1 MVVYK
6 YRNLD
11 DDSNNRGFSFEERF
25 KVAQELM
32 FYWAEKAVKCEMAIK
47 DDVIYIMIHRINMNN
62 LKMRWN
68 NRLNITEE
76 GVGNFEKRG

>member
-6 YRNLD
+6 YEYLD
-11 DDSNNRGFSFEERF
+11 DASNSRGFSFEERF

-47 DDVIYIMIHRINMNN
+47 DDVIYIMIHRFNIHNV
-62 LKMRWN
+62 KMRWN
-68 NRLNITEE
+68 HRLNISEE
-76 GVGNFEKRG
+76 GVGNFDKRS